1 MLVRFRE
8 NKKYSGPTQ
17 KILSERRKNNMEF
30 KMNEVKVNDID
41 ILEETEAP
49 AFGIFCGGG
58 CWGIGCAF

>member
-1 MLVRFRE
+1 M
-8 NKKYSGPTQ
+8 
-17 KILSERRKNNMEF
+17 MEF

-49 AFGIFCGGG
+49 AFGIICGGG